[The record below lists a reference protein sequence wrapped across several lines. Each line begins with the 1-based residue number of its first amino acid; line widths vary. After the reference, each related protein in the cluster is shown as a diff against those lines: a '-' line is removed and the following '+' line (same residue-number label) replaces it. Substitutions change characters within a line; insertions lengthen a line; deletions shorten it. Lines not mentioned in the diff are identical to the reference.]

1 EIESDVARLVELG
14 SPTLEVSGSIPSVNT
29 NSFPTLSGGD
39 DVPADTIAPRVPSI
53 PSMIDQMDNDVD
65 EKMDAT
71 ESCSVSN
78 PEEDFSFS
86 DESLQPGQRSLDSQK
101 ASHVSETQES
111 LGVPLST

>member
-1 EIESDVARLVELG
+1 MPL
-14 SPTLEVSGSIPSVNT
+14 
-29 NSFPTLSGGD
+29 
-39 DVPADTIAPRVPSI
+39 DTIAPGVPSI

-65 EKMDAT
+65 EEMDAT
-71 ESCSVSN
+71 ELCSVSN

-111 LGVPLST
+111 LGVPLSTQSTSIADKTLKAMEVVRRKKGNDNKTQSPKPNFKF